1 MPLVSIIVPC
11 RNEENTIRLLL
22 DAIFQQTYPRKDM
35 EVIIADGLSTDATRQ
50 VISDFQQEKPD
61 LSVKVVDNP
70 VRSIPA
76 ALNTA
81 IHASSGEYILRL
93 DAHCIPAQD
102 YVARCIT
109 GLQEGLGENVGGVWK
124 IQPSSQGWLARS
136 IAAAAAHPLGVG
148 DARYRYS
155 TRAEAVDTVPFG
167 AFRRS
172 TLEKIGAY
180 DESLL
185 TNEDYELNARL
196 RMSGGK
202 VWLDPAI
209 QAVYF
214 SRGSIPALARQYFRY
229 GFWKVR
235 MLRRYP
241 KTLRWRQAIPP
252 LFILSLIVLLLLSP
266 FLALARWGLLIE
278 FLLYLLVLLGG
289 AAISIQRKGDP
300 ALLAGIPLAIA
311 TMHIAWGAGFWVS
324 LIKSLAHSRP

>member
-61 LSVKVVDNP
+61 LFVKVVDNP

-93 DAHCIPAQD
+93 DAHCIPVQD

-214 SRGSIPALARQYFRY
+214 SRGSLPALARQYFRY

-252 LFILSLIVLLLLSP
+252 LFILSLVVLLLLSP

-324 LIKSLAHSRP
+324 LIKSLAQFRP